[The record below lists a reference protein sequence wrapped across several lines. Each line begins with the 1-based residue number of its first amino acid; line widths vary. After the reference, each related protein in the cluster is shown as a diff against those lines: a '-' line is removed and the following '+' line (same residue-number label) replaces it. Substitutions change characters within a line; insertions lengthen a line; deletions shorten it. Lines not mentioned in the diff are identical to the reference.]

1 MLSDPRTPLP
11 PLFPR
16 RKYRL
21 RQAVQSIALLLC
33 ALALP
38 GCEGSTGNAPSA
50 TTNANA
56 STQTSAA
63 TGQPTENTSKT
74 PSDPAS
80 GDTDT
85 PLAPLLPPGENAP
98 APGQGTGLTA
108 FPGMQPPKGLNVE
121 TLFAEDIQDPMARI
135 KRLENVVLDM
145 RRDFNTVLPPI
156 MRLVAVEQ
164 DMQNLI
170 GQLETLV
177 DQPSTGTAPEDAS
190 APEILNDAPASEDLS
205 GSTQQTLAPQAGQ
218 EIGAGTGTE
227 IEDEAQPQP
236 QPQNAALKTEET
248 SQAPPAAAPPT
259 TSGTGPIHLRVSP
272 HAEKTRLVLETSG
285 TTAFRSDLD
294 NTEHILVIEL
304 PEAAAKDAR
313 GKETVTDAPLIREW
327 SVEAM
332 ETGTGARAI
341 IELNG
346 AAKIQKTLALP
357 ADDQSPARIILDL
370 VPETQP

>member
-11 PLFPR
+11 PRFLR
-16 RKYRL
+16 QKYRL
-21 RQAVQSIALLLC
+21 RQTLQSIALLLC

-38 GCEGSTGNAPSA
+38 GCEGSAGNTTTAAASA
-50 TTNANA
+50 NT
-56 STQTSAA
+56 STQTAPA

-74 PSDPAS
+74 PSES
-80 GDTDT
+80 TEDTNA
-85 PLAPLLPPGENAP
+85 PIAPLLPPGENAP

-177 DQPSTGTAPEDAS
+177 DQPSTGTPPEDSSAS
-190 APEILNDAPASEDLS
+190 DLLNDSPASEDLS

-218 EIGAGTGTE
+218 EIEPETLPQTPATE
-227 IEDEAQPQP
+227 
-236 QPQNAALKTEET
+236 TEEK
-248 SQAPPAAAPPT
+248 SQAPPAATPPT
-259 TSGTGPIHLRVSP
+259 TSNSGKVHLRVSP
-272 HAEKTRLVLETSG
+272 HAEKTRLVLETGG

-304 PEAAAKDAR
+304 PEADSKGTR
-313 GKETVTDAPLIREW
+313 GKETVSNAPLIREW

-332 ETGTGARAI
+332 ENGTGARTI

-346 AAKIQKTLALP
+346 AAKIQKTLAIP

-370 VPETQP
+370 VPETPP